1 MKKERKKKTYNPQT
15 MEWGTPAST
24 AWAKSVTP
32 GQVLGVDE
40 GVDLEKEYGKVFYLS
55 AKQVAANKKTVD
67 KLKAKW
73 EAVEKSLG
81 YDPSKNKDSMGMTP
95 DNIRSN
101 PKWKAAKSA
110 WTSAYTKEKQMNQK
124 MLKVFGKEL
133 KDLRS
138 KDRMAY
144 RDLYTVEGTTLVSF
158 KSHFNNSINKVD

>member
-1 MKKERKKKTYNPQT
+1 MKKKTYNPQT
-15 MEWGTPAST
+15 MEWGTDAST

-32 GQVLGVDE
+32 GENNFKE
-40 GVDLEKEYGKVFYLS
+40 GLDLEKEYGKVFYLS
-55 AKQVAANKKTVD
+55 AKQVAAHKKTVD

>member
-1 MKKERKKKTYNPQT
+1 MKKDRKKKTYNPQT

-32 GQVLGVDE
+32 GQKDVKEAL
-40 GVDLEKEYGKVFYLS
+40 DLEKEYGKVFYLS
-55 AKQVAANKKTVD
+55 AKQVAAHKKTVD

-138 KDRMAY
+138 KDRNAY
-144 RDLYTVEGTTLVSF
+144 RDLYTVEGITLVSF
-158 KSHFNNSINKVD
+158 KSHFNNDINKVD